1 MSVEDG
7 KISLDTK
14 ITPIFEPT
22 SLDNLFIFNDTD
34 DQVVVT
40 IEHLLTH
47 TFGVNDYF
55 VCKTINNCK
64 FLSEVINN
72 PDTFWTPSSLINF
85 TRENQVAVGKTRS
98 IFLYPDTGFVLFGLI
113 IQILYGAS
121 FSDCLDYY
129 IFKPTQ
135 MNDSCFA
142 FYNDNFK
149 AEELALLFLEDK
161 DVHIYRS
168 LSYGSPGGVYQRP
181 QLT

>member
-1 MSVEDG
+1 M
-7 KISLDTK
+7 
-14 ITPIFEPT
+14 
-22 SLDNLFIFNDTD
+22 
-34 DQVVVT
+34 
-40 IEHLLTH
+40 
-47 TFGVNDYF
+47 
-55 VCKTINNCK
+55 
-64 FLSEVINN
+64 
-72 PDTFWTPSSLINF
+72 
-85 TRENQVAVGKTRS
+85 AVGKTGS

-135 MNDSCFA
+135 MNDSCFT